1 MSDVVIRIENLSKEY
16 RLGSL
21 GYGSLYQ
28 DFQTFYAK
36 LRGRE
41 DPNAPISIPVKDGE
55 EFVPPPRDSRFL
67 ALDNISFEIRRGE
80 SLGILGRNGAGKST
94 LLKIISNVVA
104 PTAGCVKIKGRI
116 SSLLEVGTGFHP
128 ELSGMENI
136 FLNGAILGMKR
147 GDVKRRIEEIVEFS
161 EIGPFIDTPV
171 KRYSSGMY
179 VRLAFSIAVH
189 FIAEIVILDE
199 VLSVGDRF
207 FIEKCIKKME
217 DILKE
222 EGRTVLFVSHDT
234 GKVQKLCERGILLK
248 EGRLEYEGKIQETA
262 DIYLKKQ
269 EKLKTA

>member
-1 MSDVVIRIENLSKEY
+1 MSDVVIRVENLSKEY

-21 GYGSLYQ
+21 GYGSFYQ
-28 DFQTFYAK
+28 DFQSFYAK

-41 DPNAPISIPVKDGE
+41 DPNAPISLCPKNDQA
-55 EFVPPPRDSRFL
+55 DSTAPGDMRFL
-67 ALDNISFEIRRGE
+67 ALDDISFDIRRGE
-80 SLGILGRNGAGKST
+80 FLGILGRNGAGKST

-104 PTAGCVKIKGRI
+104 PTSGRVKIKGRI

-147 GDVKRRIEEIVEFS
+147 HDVRRRIEEIVEFS
-161 EIGPFIDTPV
+161 EIGSFIDTPV

-207 FIEKCIKKME
+207 FIEKSFKKME
-217 DILKE
+217 QVLKE
-222 EGRTVLFVSHDT
+222 EGRTVLFVSHNM
-234 GKVQKLCERGILLK
+234 GKVQQLCERGILLK
-248 EGRLEYEGKIQETA
+248 KGRLELEGEIGQVA
-262 DIYLKKQ
+262 DIYLEKQ
-269 EKLKTA
+269 EDKKVA